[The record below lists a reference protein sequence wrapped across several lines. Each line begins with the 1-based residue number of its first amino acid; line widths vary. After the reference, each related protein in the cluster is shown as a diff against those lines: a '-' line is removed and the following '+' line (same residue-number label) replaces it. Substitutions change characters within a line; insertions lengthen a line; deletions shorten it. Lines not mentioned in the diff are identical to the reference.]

1 MMLNIC
7 IVWDENYGFES
18 TYVEVDATTLKS

>member
-7 IVWDENYGFES
+7 IVGDKNCAFEN